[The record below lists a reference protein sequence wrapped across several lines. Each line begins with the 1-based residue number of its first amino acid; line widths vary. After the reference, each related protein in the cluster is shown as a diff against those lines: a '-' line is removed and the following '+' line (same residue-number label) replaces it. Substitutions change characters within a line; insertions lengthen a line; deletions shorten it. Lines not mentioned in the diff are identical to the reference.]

1 VHRIGISL
9 NSLTINEASVATFAR
24 SGASY
29 VRFIAKGISPQVYV
43 SLAIS
48 MLKSGRAINPDFTL
62 VVDLPG
68 RRPRMGGGF
77 DELTVYQGMTVL
89 LIDAATPA
97 EPYRSNLLI
106 PTVHL
111 LETSE
116 HIRQGDRLLVNDG
129 ATELRVL

>member
-9 NSLTINEASVATFAR
+9 NSLTMNEASVATFAR

-29 VRFIAKGISPQVYV
+29 VRFIAKGISPHVYV

-68 RRPRMGGGF
+68 RRPRMGGFRRAHRVPRHDRPAHRCGHAGRAVSQQPV
-77 DELTVYQGMTVL
+77 DPNRPPAGNQGTYT
-89 LIDAATPA
+89 AG
-97 EPYRSNLLI
+97 R
-106 PTVHL
+106 PTAR
-111 LETSE
+111 E
-116 HIRQGDRLLVNDG
+116 
-129 ATELRVL
+129 